1 MCCAEVRKTWKM
13 SDFFAEKEKLLK
25 QKVGRPQGSGELLD
39 GARKHKGSPDAGLP
53 KVLPAPLSQGVLH
66 KLLLPFLCK
75 IKDQDQGQDP
85 KATASC
91 MLMPADQ
98 VVQCAKELPTSC

>member
-1 MCCAEVRKTWKM
+1 MLCGGAEDLENVRLFCRKGKVAEAEGGKTPGQWGI
-13 SDFFAEKEKLLK
+13 A
-25 QKVGRPQGSGELLD
+25 R